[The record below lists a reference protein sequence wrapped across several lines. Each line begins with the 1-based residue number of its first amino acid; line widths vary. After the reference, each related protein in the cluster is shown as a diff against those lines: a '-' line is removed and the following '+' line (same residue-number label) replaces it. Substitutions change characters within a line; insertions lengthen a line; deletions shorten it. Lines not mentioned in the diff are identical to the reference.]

1 MTVSEI
7 FKRND
12 FESVIPHLNHLFE
25 VNSKHSM
32 TAEFIEVCR
41 GIYNHWAN
49 ECEPKPTNLYIEL
62 AFRWEMTNSLIDWN
76 CSVNDEK
83 GLLHSAAEHKD
94 KFVERIKGWTVKSKR
109 DFDSSEIA
117 AIDSAIVVESKYGL
131 SVRFNMNS
139 GGYAAGDHVFI
150 PLCKN
155 STLSV
160 GDIVDLKTAKLNT
173 LYHDGKDDIYIVE
186 A

>member
-7 FKRND
+7 LKRND
-12 FESVIPHLNHLFE
+12 FEIVVPHLNHLFE

-49 ECEPKPTNLYIEL
+49 ECETKPTDLYIEL
-62 AFRWEMTNSLIDWN
+62 ASRWEMTNSLIDWN

-94 KFVERIKGWTVKSKR
+94 KIEVLSMKVKVKDDVEI
-109 DFDSSEIA
+109 SE
-117 AIDSAIVVESKYGL
+117 VEL
-131 SVRFNMNS
+131 
-139 GGYAAGDHVFI
+139 AAGLFWEMTYLE
-150 PLCKN
+150 PK
-155 STLSV
+155 
-160 GDIVDLKTAKLNT
+160 
-173 LYHDGKDDIYIVE
+173 KDC
-186 A
+186 